1 MPYRKKYKSTA
12 SKNKKRIQYRRPTA
26 RNQKRQIASTQ
37 NQIIAIKKHLSL
49 NKERMR
55 WHCGFH
61 QINITNNKLII
72 PLTSGP
78 SSVAPALVNNILG
91 TPVPWEPTMTPVPQA
106 TSALRSKVVVNKQYV
121 DLTIT
126 VGAEHD
132 VLQYTAFVVQLQPK
146 VAQQTYQDTGGMTNL
161 AIENDFICPKD
172 VLGNSTGYGIYVNNQ
187 RYKIIKRLEF
197 ETGGYQPSPG
207 AAAGTTFTGNNN
219 GRGTKSW
226 SLMRTQF
233 KLNYGSTLMK
243 SSGDQDS
250 SATLNYADIN
260 PEQKRFIFIF
270 ADNISDEFPQV
281 SMSSLITGY
290 ACE

>member
-12 SKNKKRIQYRRPTA
+12 SKNKKRIQFRRPTA

-55 WHCGFH
+55 WHCGFY
-61 QINITNNKLII
+61 QINITNKELII

-78 SSVAPALVNNILG
+78 SSVAPASVNNILG
-91 TPVPWEPTMTPVPQA
+91 TPVPWEPTMTPVPQS

-126 VGAEHD
+126 VGAIQEIN
-132 VLQYTAFVVQLQPK
+132 QYTAFVVQLQPK
-146 VAQQTYQDTGGMTNL
+146 VAQQTYIDTGGMTNL
-161 AIENDFICPKD
+161 SIENDFICPKD
-172 VLGNSTGYGIYVNNQ
+172 SLGNSTGYGIYVNNQ

-197 ETGGYQPSPG
+197 ET
-207 AAAGTTFTGNNN
+207 AGTTFTNATNYPSTGNT
-219 GRGTKSW
+219 GRGTRSW
-226 SLMRTQF
+226 ALMRTQF

-243 SSGDQDS
+243 SSGDQES

-260 PEQKRFIFIF
+260 PEQKRFILLFS
-270 ADNISDEFPQV
+270 DNIVDDFPQV